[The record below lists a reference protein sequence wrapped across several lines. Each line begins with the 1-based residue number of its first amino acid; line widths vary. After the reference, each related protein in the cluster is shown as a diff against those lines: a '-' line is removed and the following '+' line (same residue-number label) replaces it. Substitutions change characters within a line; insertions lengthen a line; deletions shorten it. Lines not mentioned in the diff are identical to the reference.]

1 MAKSPRDWK
10 TLVVDPSE
18 VTFVRETAATHD
30 VAVEQGQQRGIEPV
44 STVILTLIGAVS
56 AVSAVDHLL
65 EQRRGG
71 QLIDLRPGTETPFC
85 RTRDLMYGIVVVIA
99 VDGRVTVEVREPEGM
114 FGKVIST
121 LPRLLPTGGTAK
133 QVAQTVTRTFGA
145 EVEVDTTEKPDDG
158 G

>member
-10 TLVVDPSE
+10 TLVVDPTE

-30 VAVEQGQQRGIEPV
+30 VTVEQRQRGIEPV
-44 STVILTLIGAVS
+44 SMVVLTLIGAVS
-56 AVSAVDHLL
+56 AVSAVGHLL

-85 RTRDLMYGIVVVIA
+85 RTRGLMYGIVVVIA
-99 VDGRVTVEVREPEGM
+99 VDGKVTVEVREPEGM

-145 EVEVDTTEKPDDG
+145 DVDVDTAEKPDDG